1 MDPMLVVSPH
11 LDDAVLSV
19 GQLLAGREDAVVA
32 TVFAGA
38 PMEHVSTSYD
48 RNCGWANAADA
59 ATGRRAEDDLATHL
73 LRATPV
79 RMEFLDAQYR
89 ELGLTNLVDTTEEEI
104 TGTVRYLARRMVETM
119 QTPLTMVGP
128 MGLVHPDHHIVRR
141 AVESAAQD
149 LPGLIDLWLYED
161 LPARVLWPESVP
173 DALAWWAGMGWHAEL
188 AFLGTGD
195 LVIKEAAVRAYGSQL
210 WAPEFGGDPLHHVL
224 VPERLWRLT
233 RG

>member
-1 MDPMLVVSPH
+1 MDPMLVISPH

-19 GQLLAGREDAVVA
+19 GQLLAGREDAIVA

-38 PMEHVSTSYD
+38 PMEHVTTTFD
-48 RNCGWANAADA
+48 RNCGWADAVAAAD
-59 ATGRRAEDDLATHL
+59 GRRAEDDLATHL
-73 LRATPV
+73 LRATAV
-79 RMEFLDAQYR
+79 RMDFLDAQYR
-89 ELGLTNLVDTTEEEI
+89 ELGLTNNATTTEDEI
-104 TGTVRYLARRMVETM
+104 SGTVRFLARRMVETLS
-119 QTPLTMVGP
+119 TPLTLVGP

-141 AVESAAQD
+141 AVEQAARD
-149 LPGLIDLWLYED
+149 LPGLVDLWLYED

-173 DALAWWAGMGWHAEL
+173 DALAWWRGMGWDPVL
-188 AFLGTGD
+188 DFLGTGD

-210 WAPEFGGDPLHHVL
+210 WAPEFGGDALHHVL